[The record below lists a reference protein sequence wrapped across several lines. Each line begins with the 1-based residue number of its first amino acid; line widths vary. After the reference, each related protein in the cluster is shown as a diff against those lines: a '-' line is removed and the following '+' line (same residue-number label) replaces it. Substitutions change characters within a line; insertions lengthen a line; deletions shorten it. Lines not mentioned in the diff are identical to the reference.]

1 MDKEE
6 SNFFTNWKYW
16 YVLAFAGLCLVF
28 FLNYVVSPAIK
39 FYGGSNAAIFFGV
52 IIASG
57 VFIYCLFSLVAE
69 YGLIQA
75 REEEEKKPSPEKKAE
90 SLFSEGW
97 RFWKN
102 SREIIFNNQT
112 VGGTSLSVE
121 NTDRGEKFIN
131 EVFDLVGEKI
141 ENIIGILKILGQ
153 MTEEEGY

>member
-75 REEEEKKPSPEKKAE
+75 REEEEKKPTRSLYQYAEDEKLLQAE
-90 SLFSEGW
+90 VAYQLQKLAAV
-97 RFWKN
+97 RQQ
-102 SREIIFNNQT
+102 IQ
-112 VGGTSLSVE
+112 
-121 NTDRGEKFIN
+121 
-131 EVFDLVGEKI
+131 DLDTQECI
-141 ENIIGILKILGQ
+141 SMHTGILLQKIVDTIDGVDDDKPFP
-153 MTEEEGY
+153 TSWIGV

>member
-28 FLNYVVSPAIK
+28 FVNYVVSPAIK

-75 REEEEKKPSPEKKAE
+75 REEEEKKPTRSLYQYAEDEKLLQAE
-90 SLFSEGW
+90 VAYQLQK
-97 RFWKN
+97 R
-102 SREIIFNNQT
+102 R
-112 VGGTSLSVE
+112 
-121 NTDRGEKFIN
+121 D
-131 EVFDLVGEKI
+131 
-141 ENIIGILKILGQ
+141 
-153 MTEEEGY
+153 